1 MHASGG
7 KPPPATASGNWQLA
21 WAAAALA
28 TLPQA
33 VSRVGV
39 LGIILV
45 GVLSGYGSVS
55 LPFSYITL
63 FIRPVEK

>member
-1 MHASGG
+1 MRSGAGTRASGSLRNF
-7 KPPPATASGNWQLA
+7 AVLCCAHL
-21 WAAAALA
+21 L
-28 TLPQA
+28 LQA

>member
-1 MHASGG
+1 MPSAVASS
-7 KPPPATASGNWQLA
+7 PLPACTLHRCQLF
-21 WAAAALA
+21 LRP
-28 TLPQA
+28 LLQA

>member
-1 MHASGG
+1 MDPV
-7 KPPPATASGNWQLA
+7 PPPPCPRLG
-21 WAAAALA
+21 A
-28 TLPQA
+28 TLLQA